1 MIPPTLAD
9 LADHPELIDA
19 LPGGPLVAALSAQ
32 ASALAYRLAMRAACA
47 PMIVDEP
54 RALVPEATDLQGAAK
69 IIGLSSSTL
78 ATKAR
83 HDIAY
88 RRLLVR
94 TGTRRLLFPVEACR
108 EFVRRRPLVPGP
120 VA

>member
-1 MIPPTLAD
+1 MISPTLAD
-9 LADHPELIDA
+9 LAACPELIDA
-19 LPGGPLVAALSAQ
+19 LSPIACGVVILQAQAIITRAATRIALS
-32 ASALAYRLAMRAACA
+32 
-47 PMIVDEP
+47 PVIVDEP
-54 RALVPEATDLQGAAK
+54 RGLVPEATDLQGAAK

-94 TGTRRLLFPVEACR
+94 TGTRRLLFSVEACR
-108 EFVRRRPLVPGP
+108 EFVKRRPLVPGP